1 MIFRT
6 LISLY
11 LLLVIANLE
20 ALTGAA
26 NTNPIEKGALLVC
39 ALVFVTTRKINL
51 TNTGLVLVIVLATLV
66 SAAGTQYPDF
76 GFDRYFRGLV
86 SLVTPFLLLCAE
98 PTRRDSERLT
108 LILAFAPLAVMLTGA
123 LYQIGGI
130 HPLWYTDFLTA
141 TRLQGSLSPAG
152 LGSVCY
158 VGTIAAVLRAALAP
172 HQTYRW
178 LGLAAV
184 NAAILV
190 LSAARMPLALT
201 ALVCV
206 TVYLTMINPH
216 VTGIIAAIMAGI
228 PVAATILL
236 LFGDALLARFE
247 SQSLSGR
254 DLIWQYLE
262 AALAE
267 YPAFGVGIGH
277 QILLLPERVMTLT
290 ATMAA
295 HNEYLRVAV
304 ETGYPGAVLIFCA
317 IALICLNIWRSARV
331 GRNVAFLVICASF
344 FLYCAT
350 DNALSSG
357 VAPLA
362 LVLASFAFPRRR
374 QAGTRAFHHA
384 AGSAMHTKLP
394 ARPMH

>member
-1 MIFRT
+1 MIFRA

-11 LLLVIANLE
+11 LVLVIANLE

-39 ALVFVTTRKINL
+39 ALVFVATRKINL
-51 TNTGLVLVIVLATLV
+51 TNIGLVLVIVLATLV
-66 SAAGTQYPDF
+66 SAAGTQHPGF
-76 GFDRYFRGLV
+76 GFDRYLRGLV

-108 LILAFAPLAVMLTGA
+108 IILAFGPLAVMLTGA

-130 HPLWYTDFLTA
+130 HSLWYTDFLTA

-158 VGTIAAVLRAALAP
+158 VGAIAATLRAALAP

-184 NAAILV
+184 NTAILV

-206 TVYLTMINPH
+206 TIYLSMINPH
-216 VTGIIAAIMAGI
+216 VTGIVAAIMAGI

-236 LFGDALLARFE
+236 LFGGALLARFE

-267 YPAFGVGIGH
+267 HPVFGVGIGH

-317 IALICLNIWRSARV
+317 TALICLNIWRSTRV
-331 GRNVAFLVICASF
+331 GRHVAFLAICVSF
-344 FLYCAT
+344 FIYCAT

-357 VAPLA
+357 VTPLA
-362 LVLASFAFPRRR
+362 LVLASFAFPRR
-374 QAGTRAFHHA
+374 QQTGTRAVRHA
-384 AGSAMHTKLP
+384 AGSARPTKLP
-394 ARPMH
+394 AQPTH